1 MWSILK
7 VTDFKVEPVERKV
20 IQSFVHKWHY
30 SHSTNGVQQTQC
42 FAMFDDMR
50 MIGAMIY
57 ALPSMKSTAAKYNPD
72 NPLRC
77 WELRRLCCIDDTP
90 TNTESYFIGQTLRW
104 IKRNTDIEVIVSYS
118 DLEQGHHG
126 VIYKAS
132 NFIQI
137 GQSGGGRVLMVDGK
151 KYHARSLNQKEKPY
165 GRALKRRWEN
175 KEGHGFWDSEQDMH
189 FVDTKPKNIYVYYLN
204 KKVKKKLLNQYL

>member
-1 MWSILK
+1 MWSTLK

-50 MIGAMIY
+50 MVGAMIY

-104 IKRNTDIEVIVSYS
+104 IRRNTDIEIIVSYS
-118 DLEQGHHG
+118 DLEQGHEF
-126 VIYKAS
+126 VIYKDS

-165 GRALKRRWEN
+165 GRALKRRWEA
-175 KEGHGFWDSEQDMH
+175 KKAGAKDDGIYY
-189 FVDTKPKNIYVYYLN
+189 VDRKPKNIYVYYLN
-204 KKVKKKLLNQYL
+204 KKIKKKMLKQIS